1 MVLILGW
8 IISVFSNQSSIF
20 DVELEPDDNDNE
32 EENNSTK
39 IEES

>member
-20 DVELEPDDNDNE
+20 DVGLESEDNQNE

-39 IEES
+39 IVES